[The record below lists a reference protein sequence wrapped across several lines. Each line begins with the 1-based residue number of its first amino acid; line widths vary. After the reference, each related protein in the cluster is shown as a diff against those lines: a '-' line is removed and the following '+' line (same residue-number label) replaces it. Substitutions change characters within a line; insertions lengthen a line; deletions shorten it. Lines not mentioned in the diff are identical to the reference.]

1 MNCIVIIPGYDRVR
15 SNWIG
20 LNCVLK
26 FALPTAGSHDQ
37 RAIYKMA
44 IVIDLSKA
52 FADGHF
58 KKYFRAG
65 VTGSYWPEPVKM
77 IVLSVMFH
85 LQQLLDV
92 DVHFP
97 SF

>member
-1 MNCIVIIPGYDRVR
+1 MITFGSVWDRLSAVWLQVRSMNCIVIIPGYDRVR

-65 VTGSYWPEPVKM
+65 VTGSY
-77 IVLSVMFH
+77 
-85 LQQLLDV
+85 
-92 DVHFP
+92 
-97 SF
+97 